1 MANIQSGINQFIS
14 QAAIL
19 SRLAPGFEERQEAYK
34 LSKEEEALRKE
45 HTQSLEGLRE
55 SNIGEQE
62 FEQMEKTGERIV
74 NLRERQFQNRP
85 TKESYEKM
93 LKAEDSVKRAKEVY
107 SQLQNRRAQDR
118 AAQQVKQK
126 MDFDDFK
133 KQLTVKDLPQNL
145 QEKAYNEYTTSKK

>member
-19 SRLAPGFEERQEAYK
+19 SRLAPGFAERQEAYK
-34 LSKEEEALRKE
+34 LSKEEEALSKE
-45 HTQSLEGLRE
+45 HAQAKEGLRE

-62 FEQMEKTGERIV
+62 FEQMEKTNERIV

-85 TKESYEKM
+85 TKESYEKL
-93 LKAEDSVKRAKEVY
+93 LKAEKKSKEAKKVY
-107 SQLQNRRAQDR
+107 GLLKDIRAQDK
-118 AAQQVKQK
+118 AAKQVQQK
-126 MDFDDFK
+126 MDFDEFK

-145 QEKAYNEYTTSKK
+145 QEKAYDEYTTSKK